1 MIYSY
6 LNSDYPFRTKTL
18 YWLKVVISILINHG
32 IYYDGSLTGKP
43 ITYYYLSLTS
53 TYWEDS
59 IYDSEASS

>member
-18 YWLKVVISILINHG
+18 YWLKLVISILINHG
-32 IYYDGSLTGKP
+32 SYLNGSFTGKP
-43 ITYYYLSLTS
+43 ITYYELSLTS

-59 IYDSEASS
+59 IYGSEASS